1 MLRITGQQDAAPH
14 SVSLVLEGRLA
25 GLWVEEL
32 NAYCREM
39 AVNRCRCAKIDLA
52 GVTFID
58 ADGKA
63 LLARLWR
70 EGAELRASGCLTRC
84 VVEEITG
91 IGRTDGLCE
100 HRKKA
105 ASKGSSKGQV
115 K

>member
-1 MLRITGQQDAAPH
+1 MLKITRQPGAASL

-39 AVNRCRCAKIDLA
+39 SVNQYRCGKIDLG
-52 GVTFID
+52 GVTYID
-58 ADGKA
+58 AEGKA

-70 EGAELRASGCLTRC
+70 EGAELCASGCLTRC

-91 IGRTDGLCE
+91 VSQGDQAGLETD
-100 HRKKA
+100 
-105 ASKGSSKGQV
+105 
-115 K
+115 